1 MSLYAIMEN
10 IKLFK
15 IYNSEELCINL
26 VKKWRDETGVYC
38 KRCYGSEHIWLST
51 RCRYRCKNCKWETTL
66 RSGTAMECSK
76 LPFMYWIYAAIL
88 ISHGKKPISA
98 KELQQLLGHKYY
110 LPIWALLHKLRISMG
125 LLSSLTGLAEFIKYG
140 EVVIPVVGK
149 SKNRKASKVR
159 YARVKGVKVSLEA
172 SSNQSIAYVDA
183 ASTASGSGIGL
194 SHIRMLAAAAS
205 MQSPTDRF
213 GKIGDAVEIEGDAE
227 PGVFDLEVVH
237 QADLARQLS
246 WFQSIAFN
254 ARRNFVGVYHNISEK
269 YFQNYLAEFC
279 FLTNRRFLG
288 PNKFNSLMGLIVRQ
302 PWHTAQVQHSAYS
315 VGLDVGLH
323 KRE

>member
-1 MSLYAIMEN
+1 MEN
-10 IKLFK
+10 LKLFK
-15 IYNSEELCINL
+15 IYNSEEKCINL

-76 LPFMYWIYAAIL
+76 LPYIYWIYAAIL

-110 LPIWALLHKLRISMG
+110 VPIWALLHKLRISMG
-125 LLSSLTGLAEFIKYG
+125 LMSSLTGLAEFIKYG

-149 SKNRKASKVR
+149 SKNRKTSKVR
-159 YARVKGVKVSLEA
+159 YARVRGVKVSLEA
-172 SSNQSIAYVDA
+172 SANQRVAHFDA
-183 ASTASGSGIGL
+183 AAASSGGGIGL
-194 SHIRMLAAAAS
+194 SQIRMQAAS
-205 MQSPTDRF
+205 GSMHSPTARF
-213 GKIGDAVEIEGDAE
+213 GRIGNIVDNEEEAV
-227 PGVFDLEVVH
+227 PSVSDLEVVH

-254 ARRNFVGVYHNISEK
+254 ARRNFVGVYHNVSEK

-288 PNKFNSLMGLIVRQ
+288 SKKFNSLMGLMVRQ
-302 PWHTAQVQHSAYS
+302 PWHTAQVQHSVHS
-315 VGLDVGLH
+315 VGLKFCLD
-323 KRE
+323 KKE

>member
-1 MSLYAIMEN
+1 MEN
-10 IKLFK
+10 LNLFK
-15 IYNSEELCINL
+15 IYNSEEKCINL

-76 LPFMYWIYAAIL
+76 LPYMYWIYAAIL

-110 LPIWALLHKLRISMG
+110 VPIWSLLHKLRISMG
-125 LLSSLTGLAEFIKYG
+125 LLSSLTGLAEYIKYG

-149 SKNRKASKVR
+149 SKKRKSSKVG
-159 YARVKGVKVSLEA
+159 YARVRGVKVSLEA
-172 SSNQSIAYVDA
+172 SSSQTVFQVDGTEA
-183 ASTASGSGIGL
+183 ASGGGIGL
-194 SHIRMLAAAAS
+194 SQIRMQAAS
-205 MQSPTDRF
+205 GSMHSPTARF
-213 GKIGDAVEIEGDAE
+213 GKIGHIDDIEEEEE
-227 PGVFDLEVVH
+227 PSVSDLEVVH

-246 WFQSIAFN
+246 WFQSMAFN

-288 PNKFNSLMGLIVRQ
+288 SKKFDALMGLIVRQ
-302 PWHTAQVQHSAYS
+302 PWHTAQVQHSAHS
-315 VGLDVGLH
+315 VGLDIDFH
-323 KRE
+323 KIE